1 MAWPV
6 RVLIAVAGVVASAA
20 AIERV
25 YRRYV
30 REWVL
35 TWGATA
41 EEAGRRLP
49 GDDLLDAADI
59 VATRAIRIDAPPSA
73 IWPWLMQMGPGR
85 AGAYTYDWIEN
96 LFGLNMHSADRI
108 HMEWQ
113 NLRVG
118 DVLRSR
124 QGGPGMRVEILNR
137 ERVLSNRSEAG
148 DWVWTFVLVPEDGST
163 RMMSRNRI
171 AMKGAAAGQR
181 LGMLVMEPA
190 SLVMERKMLL
200 GIKQRAERSFLER

>member
-200 GIKQRAERSFLER
+200 GIKQRAERSLRRR